1 MMKNMYLLLA
11 LCLGLLAGCKP
22 ADPQAFRIEKVLT
35 PELMP
40 LQGLTDPFRLEIKH
54 PYLLL
59 QNSSKLRDSIF
70 HVYDLRNNELKC
82 VFGNIGQ
89 GPEEYVMPWLM
100 NSQFPEFVI
109 QEKQS
114 FQKFSINK
122 DGQAVMMDNV
132 TPAFQISLDKAQFI
146 HDSLFVV
153 NPAYEGIP
161 YMLMSDMKHD
171 EPIKAYAYR
180 DTTLF
185 NYAADPDRVD
195 YMFANQDRI
204 MLCYSYKKQ
213 IDFMDTDFNLVKR
226 VTFDDYV
233 PKYEWRNPGEHK
245 PSYEMGYLGK
255 RYLYL
260 LFMGCTYNE
269 MKAKDDKG
277 SYLEVFDFDG
287 NPIARYE
294 LQGERPRYFAVDE
307 ETFTLY
313 SPMKG
318 LPEDHL
324 LMYKLEGLK

>member
-1 MMKNMYLLLA
+1 
-11 LCLGLLAGCKP
+11 
-22 ADPQAFRIEKVLT
+22 
-35 PELMP
+35 
-40 LQGLTDPFRLEIKH
+40 
-54 PYLLL
+54 
-59 QNSSKLRDSIF
+59 
-70 HVYDLRNNELKC
+70 
-82 VFGNIGQ
+82 
-89 GPEEYVMPWLM
+89 
-100 NSQFPEFVI
+100 
-109 QEKQS
+109 
-114 FQKFSINK
+114 
-122 DGQAVMMDNV
+122 
-132 TPAFQISLDKAQFI
+132 
-146 HDSLFVV
+146 
-153 NPAYEGIP
+153 
-161 YMLMSDMKHD
+161 MLMSDMKHD

-180 DTTLF
+180 DTTLI
-185 NYAADPDRVD
+185 NYAADPNRVD
-195 YMFANQDRI
+195 YMFANKDRI

-233 PKYEWRNPGEHK
+233 PKYEWRNPDEEK
-245 PSYEMGYLGK
+245 PSYGKGYLGK

-324 LMYKLEGLK
+324 MVYKLEGLK

>member
-1 MMKNMYLLLA
+1 MYLLLA

-35 PELMP
+35 PEFMP
-40 LQGLTDPFRLEIKH
+40 LKGLTDPFRLEIKH

-70 HVYDLRNNELKC
+70 HVYDLRNNELKS
-82 VFGNIGQ
+82 VFGSIGQ

-153 NPAYEGIP
+153 NPANEGIP

-185 NYAADPDRVD
+185 NYAADPNRVD

-233 PKYEWRNPGEHK
+233 PKYEWRNPDEHK
-245 PSYEMGYLGK
+245 PSYEKGYLGK

-324 LMYKLEGLK
+324 MVYKLEGLK